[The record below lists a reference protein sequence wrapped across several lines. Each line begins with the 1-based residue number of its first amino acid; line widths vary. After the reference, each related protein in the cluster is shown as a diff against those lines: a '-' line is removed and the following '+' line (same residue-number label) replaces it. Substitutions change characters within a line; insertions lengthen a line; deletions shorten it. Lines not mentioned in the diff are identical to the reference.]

1 MTVYDL
7 QLKLLEFQRGGLRF
21 LKLSEQY
28 PGIPVSSFSGCCMLQ
43 DPVPAPGLS
52 C

>member
-7 QLKLLEFQRGGLRF
+7 QLTLLEFQREGLRF

-28 PGIPVSSFSGCCMLQ
+28 PGIPRV
-43 DPVPAPGLS
+43 
-52 C
+52 